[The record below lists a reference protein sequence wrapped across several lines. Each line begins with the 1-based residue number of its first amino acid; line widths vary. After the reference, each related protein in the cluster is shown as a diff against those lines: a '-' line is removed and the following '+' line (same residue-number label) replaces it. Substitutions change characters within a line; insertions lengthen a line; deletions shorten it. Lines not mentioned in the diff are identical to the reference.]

1 MLIDLIEKCF
11 KRHNMQICKILNN
24 DKMVSSILYKIRIL
38 EVENMNKCFSEH
50 FLIKQRE
57 YLNYNIKFCFGDE
70 TLMFYL
76 KFFLCSEQTF

>member
-1 MLIDLIEKCF
+1 
-11 KRHNMQICKILNN
+11 
-24 DKMVSSILYKIRIL
+24 MVSSILYKIRNL

-76 KFFLCSEQTF
+76 TFFYVQTRRLECKMDQKFIQMKIIFLIS